1 MGTTQARDFRR
12 FENKVALVTGAGS
25 GIGRATA
32 LEFSREGARV
42 AVVDWNDDAGN
53 ATVAAIRAQ
62 GGDAHFV
69 PADVSRE
76 GDVKA
81 MVAAVV
87 ARYGRLDAA
96 FNNAGVDVHGPLV
109 TELDEATWDKV
120 VDINLKGVFFCLKH
134 EIPAMLEHGGGA
146 IVNTA
151 SVGGVVAAP
160 RLAAYIAA
168 KHGVVGLT
176 RVAALEFAKQG
187 IRVNAVCPGA
197 TQSPMLEVWLQTPG
211 FADVI
216 RAQHPIGRWAQPE
229 EIARAVLFLCAED
242 SSFVVG
248 TPLIVDG
255 GVTCL

>member
-1 MGTTQARDFRR
+1 MSATQAQALRR
-12 FENKVALVTGAGS
+12 FENKVALVTGSGA
-25 GIGRATA
+25 GIGRAAA
-32 LEFSREGARV
+32 LEFAREGAQVVV
-42 AVVDWNDDAGN
+42 ADWNDVAGPE
-53 ATVAAIRAQ
+53 TVALIRAK

-69 PADVSRE
+69 KADVSRE
-76 GDVKA
+76 EDVKG
-81 MVAAVV
+81 MVAATLW
-87 ARYGRLDAA
+87 RYGRLDAA
-96 FNNAGVDVHGPLV
+96 FNNAGIDVHGPLV
-109 TELDEATWDKV
+109 TELDETTWNRVMDV
-120 VDINLKGVFFCLKH
+120 NLKGVFFCLKH
-134 EIPAMLEHGGGA
+134 EIPAMLEHGSGA

-176 RVAALEFAKQG
+176 RVAALEFASRG

-197 TQSPMLEVWLQTPG
+197 TQSAMLDKWLETPG

-229 EIARAVLFLCAED
+229 EIARAVLFLCADD

-248 TPLIVDG
+248 TPMIVDG